1 MISIFRMKQILNK
14 TLVLIF
20 VLVFSSCGVDEII
33 PCSADA
39 MHSGKL
45 CREYRYSNGNPVGY
59 VEYSYSGDTIIDQTF
74 FDNDGNL
81 VKSITERYS
90 NGLLQAKVERLEN
103 GTTTVGS
110 YHYLS
115 NDSLECI
122 VFGAADS
129 AQCLSYV
136 NGKRV
141 KVEYFHGESRKRYQ
155 EYRYYEDDER
165 LFRITYFNQND
176 SLIHYRTYDYYFGG
190 IVRIDYANPNHVPLG
205 NAVLKFSEEQY
216 LESSQFTDMTGAMTH
231 QLQNVYDTNKRLSES
246 MEKSTLGTSRILYL
260 YN

>member
-1 MISIFRMKQILNK
+1 MISNFRMKHFLIS
-14 TLVLIF
+14 TLGLIF
-20 VLVFSSCGVDEII
+20 MMVFSSCGVDEII

-59 VEYSYSGDTIIDQTF
+59 VEYSYSGDTIIDRTF

-122 VFGAADS
+122 VFGAVDS
-129 AQCLSYV
+129 SHCLSYLK
-136 NGKRV
+136 NKRV
-141 KVEYFHGESRKRYQ
+141 RLEHFHGESRVRYQ
-155 EYRYYEDDER
+155 EYRYYEDDGR
-165 LFRITYFNQND
+165 LFRISYFNQDD
-176 SLIHYRTYDYYFGG
+176 SPIQYSTYSYYFGG
-190 IVRIDYANPNHVPLG
+190 IVRIDYANSSFEPLG
-205 NAVLKFSEEQY
+205 YEVLNFSEEKY
-216 LESSQFTDMTGAMTH
+216 LETSQFTDTTGQITNRLD
-231 QLQNVYDTNKRLSES
+231 QVYDASNRLSES
-246 MEKSTLGTSRILYL
+246 IEESTFRTSRILFL

>member
-1 MISIFRMKQILNK
+1 MISNLRMKHFSNS

-20 VLVFSSCGVDEII
+20 IVVFSSCGVDEII

-45 CREYRYSNGNPVGY
+45 CREYRYSNGSPVGY
-59 VEYSYSGDTIIDQTF
+59 VEYSYSGDTILDRTF
-74 FDNDGNL
+74 FDNNGNL

-129 AQCLSYV
+129 SQCLSYI

-141 KVEYFHGESRKRYQ
+141 NVEYFHGEFRVRYQ
-155 EYRYYEDDER
+155 EYRYYEDDGR
-165 LFRITYFNQND
+165 LFRISYFNQDD
-176 SLIHYRTYDYYFGG
+176 SLVHYRTYDYYFGG
-190 IVRIDYANPNHVPLG
+190 IVRIDYANPNHAHLG
-205 NAVLKFSEEQY
+205 FEVLNYLDEQY
-216 LESSQFTDMTGAMTH
+216 LETSQFTDTTGRITH
-231 QLQNVYDTNKRLSES
+231 RLEHVYDENKRLSES
-246 MEKSTLGTSRILYL
+246 MEESTFGTSRILYL

>member
-1 MISIFRMKQILNK
+1 MISNFRMKQILNN

-45 CREYRYSNGNPVGY
+45 CREYRYSNGTPVGF
-59 VEYSYSGDTIIDQTF
+59 VDYSYSGDTIIDRTF

-90 NGLLQAKVERLEN
+90 NGLLQAKVERFET
-103 GTTTVGS
+103 GITIVGS

-122 VFGAADS
+122 VFGPADS
-129 AQCLSYV
+129 SQCLSYV

-165 LFRITYFNQND
+165 LFRISYFNQDD
-176 SLIHYRTYDYYFGG
+176 SLVQYHSYSYYFGG
-190 IVRIDYANPNHVPLG
+190 IVRIDYASSSHTPLG
-205 NAVLKFSEEQY
+205 YTVLNFSDEQF
-216 LESSQFTDMTGAMTH
+216 LETSQFTDTTGQITH
-231 QLQNVYDTNKRLSES
+231 RLEQVYNASNRLSES
-246 MEKSTLGTSRILYL
+246 IEESTFGTSRILFM

>member
-1 MISIFRMKQILNK
+1 MKHFLDIALVSSFILIL
-14 TLVLIF
+14 T
-20 VLVFSSCGVDEII
+20 SCGVDEII
-33 PCSADA
+33 PCSRDT

-59 VEYSYSGDTIIDQTF
+59 VEYSYSGDSTVNRTF
-74 FDNDGNL
+74 FDSNDNL
-81 VKSITERYS
+81 VKSSTERYS

-129 AQCLSYV
+129 SHCFSYL
-136 NGKRV
+136 NYKRV
-141 KVEYFHGESRKRYQ
+141 RLEHFHGASLVRYQ
-155 EYRYYEDDER
+155 EYRYYEDDGR
-165 LFRITYFNQND
+165 LFRISYFNQDD
-176 SLIHYRTYDYYFGG
+176 SLIQYSTYSYYFGG
-190 IVRIDYANPNHVPLG
+190 IVRIDYANPNYVPLG

-216 LESSQFTDMTGAMTH
+216 LESSQFTDTTGQITNR
-231 QLQNVYDTNKRLSES
+231 LECFYDSNNRLSES
-246 MEKSTLGTSRILYL
+246 KEESTLGSSRILYL

>member
-1 MISIFRMKQILNK
+1 MISNFRMKQILNN
-14 TLVLIF
+14 TLVVIF

-33 PCSADA
+33 PCSSDA

-45 CREYRYSNGNPVGY
+45 CREYRYSNGSPVGY
-59 VEYSYSGDTIIDQTF
+59 VEYSYSGDTTIDQTF

-129 AQCLSYV
+129 SQCLSYV

-141 KVEYFHGESRKRYQ
+141 KVEYFHGESRNRYQ
-155 EYRYYEDDER
+155 EYRYYEDDAR
-165 LFRITYFNQND
+165 LFRISYFNQND
-176 SLIHYRTYDYYFGG
+176 SLIQYRTYGYYFGG
-190 IVRIDYANPNHVPLG
+190 IVRIDYANSSFEPLG
-205 NAVLKFSEEQY
+205 YEVLNFSDEQY
-216 LESSQFTDMTGAMTH
+216 LESSQFTDTTGRITH
-231 QLQNVYDTNKRLSES
+231 RLEQVYDASNRLSES
-246 MEKSTLGTSRILYL
+246 IEESTLGTSRILYL

>member
-1 MISIFRMKQILNK
+1 M
-14 TLVLIF
+14 
-20 VLVFSSCGVDEII
+20 VFSSCGVDEII

-45 CREYRYSNGNPVGY
+45 CREYRFSNGNPVGY
-59 VEYSYSGDTIIDQTF
+59 VEYFYSGDTAIDQTF
-74 FDNDGNL
+74 FDNDGNP

-122 VFGAADS
+122 VFGAVDS
-129 AQCLSYV
+129 SHCLSYL
-136 NGKRV
+136 NNKRV
-141 KVEYFHGESRKRYQ
+141 RFEHFHGESRVRYQ
-155 EYRYYEDDER
+155 EYRYYEDDGR
-165 LFRITYFNQND
+165 LFRISYFNQND

-190 IVRIDYANPNHVPLG
+190 IVRINYANSNHVTLG
-205 NAVLKFSEEQY
+205 YTVLDFSENHY
-216 LESSQFTDMTGAMTH
+216 LESSQFTDTTGQITNRLE
-231 QLQNVYDTNKRLSES
+231 QVYDASYRLSES
-246 MEKSTLGTSRILYL
+246 IEESAFGTSRILFM